1 MRAGRLNDAQNE
13 VNHQMKSSKR
23 MGSNTGKK
31 IGDKGQKAKGNK
43 RTRQV
48 ADRYK

>member
-1 MRAGRLNDAQNE
+1 
-13 VNHQMKSSKR
+13 MKMKGYGG
-23 MGSNTGKK
+23 MKHSNTGKA
-31 IGDKGQKAKGNK
+31 IGDKGQKARGNK

>member
-1 MRAGRLNDAQNE
+1 
-13 VNHQMKSSKR
+13 MKMKGYKSKH
-23 MGSNTGKK
+23 SNTGKK
-31 IGDKGQKAKGNK
+31 IGDKGVRAKGNK

>member
-1 MRAGRLNDAQNE
+1 
-13 VNHQMKSSKR
+13 MKKKGGK
-23 MGSNTGKK
+23 MGYGFNSQGAMEGGNTGKPMG
-31 IGDKGQKAKGNK
+31 IKGMKAKGNK

>member
-1 MRAGRLNDAQNE
+1 MYD
-13 VNHQMKSSKR
+13 SSHK
-23 MGSNTGKK
+23 GGGGKHGSSNTGKK
-31 IGDKGQKAKGNK
+31 IGDKGIKAKGNK